1 MQLYTDELTLNF
13 HHCLQQIRHTVNSHD
28 DVTLLQRFRR
38 PFQRRSQEQ
47 EMIAENEDEESL
59 SNDSR
64 QFRIEATRR
73 PQNKRH
79 HIRNANNNMSWFRRI
94 VTLNGCVPTPSI
106 GNSNLSDGVTPNHSI
121 AMYLHWMFRVNFF
134 FLFIVMCVAFFALVL
149 FFSGFITL
157 AGRLDHECVR
167 VGTETFAS
175 EGAPFAVAF
184 ALSWT
189 TISTVRLFMTKMC
202 KSSTLPYQ
210 LNHSL

>member
-1 MQLYTDELTLNF
+1 M
-13 HHCLQQIRHTVNSHD
+13 RRSVSHND
-28 DVTLLQRFRR
+28 DMSVLQRISKPFRR
-38 PFQRRSQEQ
+38 QSQQ
-47 EMIAENEDEESL
+47 QQQMIGENDDEESL

-73 PQNKRH
+73 PNKKH
-79 HIRNANNNMSWFRRI
+79 HIRNRNRNIQWFRRI

-134 FLFIVMCVAFFALVL
+134 FLFVVMCVAFFALVL

-157 AGRLDHECVR
+157 AGRLDNECVR
-167 VGTETFAS
+167 VGSDPFST

-189 TISTVRLFMTKMC
+189 TISTVRCFEFLY
-202 KSSTLPYQ
+202 TLY
-210 LNHSL
+210 